1 MTGFTAVGQYLRRRS
16 RALQPQI
23 VITYLQPGVTAGRR
37 QCIGWR
43 RRLRCGR
50 ALQAWPLTVDCR
62 LAVELQAQAIIQYL
76 HTVQAQAWPAGTERC
91 NRSVQ
96 RSGFEQDLARSLDW
110 IDQYRLAPALR
121 VFAFVPE
128 PPIGQPVGQHRSIAQ
143 RTAQMTVMHAF
154 GALVVS
160 RLQRVRSVDRKQEG
174 SAGHEGGA
182 DRHQQRIGNVQGNL
196 LLQSTTNHKCT
207 RAARVCQTQPESSQ
221 KIQQCED
228 RCFQGALWRITEN
241 LHSRCDG
248 ALALLHTIRK

>member
-1 MTGFTAVGQYLRRRS
+1 MIGFTAAGQRS
-16 RALQPQI
+16 CCRSGRVQPQV
-23 VITYLQPGVTAGRR
+23 VIAYLQPGITAGRW
-37 QCIGWR
+37 QCIGRWR
-43 RRLRCGR
+43 CVLRRH
-50 ALQAWPLTVDCR
+50 ALQAWPLTADRR
-62 LAVELQAQAIIQYL
+62 LAVELQAQASIQYL
-76 HTVQAQAWPAGTERC
+76 HVVQAQAWSAGAERC

-96 RSGFEQDLARSLDW
+96 RIGFEQDLACGLDW

-121 VFAFVPE
+121 GFAFVPE
-128 PPIGQPVGQHRSIAQ
+128 APIGQPVGQHRSIAQ
-143 RTAQMTVMHAF
+143 RTAKVTVMHAF

-160 RLQRVRSVDRKQEG
+160 GLQCVRSVDREQG
-174 SAGHEGGA
+174 SACQERGA
-182 DRHQQRIGNVQGNL
+182 NRHQRRIGNVQGNL

-207 RAARVCQTQPESSQ
+207 RAARVCQRQPESRQ